1 MTRDVQFVGRLSPIP
16 PVVNAYTIF
25 FEPLIN
31 KDCALS
37 FYRALSFF
45 LSVSLYP
52 GHGISWL
59 AQDIKHSMR
68 KSPKANRW
76 PYLGGERF
84 EDLPIT
90 PGPDRMLCHW
100 PLCAIFLLF
109 FVVGWYKIP
118 SPQDVPLTPFC
129 PRPFSPCRN
138 PIGNDRYA

>member
-37 FYRALSFF
+37 LCRALSLF

-109 FVVGWYKIP
+109 LLLGGTKSRRHRMSLWHRFAPY
-118 SPQDVPLTPFC
+118 
-129 PRPFSPCRN
+129 PFSPCRN